1 MSSAGQTFEREQIVR
16 WGDSD
21 PAGILYGPRS
31 FEYGVGLVEELFVH
45 LFGVGFDG
53 FQRKHKVL
61 LTWVHLGCDFRRP
74 AATSTVLTLRLGVE
88 RLGTSSVTYRIDA
101 LGAGG
106 ETHFRLQM
114 VSATVAMAT
123 GRPAPLV
130 AEHRD
135 ALGPYVARAEPP
147 KRPLRRTRRAAQVAL
162 TSRAGPPPRSP
173 PPARLRS
180 ARASRRAAPSAP
192 TRRPCGRPRR

>member
-1 MSSAGQTFEREQIVR
+1 VTSAGQTFERPQIVR

-21 PAGILYGPRS
+21 PAGILYGPRA
-31 FEYGVGLVEELFVH
+31 FEYGVGLVEDLFVH

-53 FQRKHKVL
+53 FQRRHKVL

-74 AATSTVLTLRLGVE
+74 AATGTALTLRLAVE

-106 ETHFRLQM
+106 ETHFKLQM

-123 GRPAPLV
+123 GRSVPLV

-135 ALGPYVARAEPP
+135 ALAPYVAR
-147 KRPLRRTRRAAQVAL
+147 
-162 TSRAGPPPRSP
+162 
-173 PPARLRS
+173 
-180 ARASRRAAPSAP
+180 
-192 TRRPCGRPRR
+192 